1 MQYNNEIRALDLLS
15 TKGLRNK
22 TPKEFEKIPCLGK
35 LLHEILYTQSVS
47 LILQR
52 EFFNET
58 ELKLIMQ

>member
-15 TKGLRNK
+15 TKSLRNK
-22 TPKEFEKIPCLGK
+22 TPKESEKIPCLSK

-52 EFFNET
+52 EFFIET
-58 ELKLIMQ
+58 KLKLIIL